1 MRRRDFIGLAGGM
14 LAWPRSSRAQAMPVI
29 GFLGSASPALWAN
42 YLKAFHQGLAETG
55 IVEGR
60 NVAIEYRWT
69 MGHNDRLPALTAE
82 LVRRQVAVLAAPG
95 STPAAR
101 VAKSATSTI
110 PVVFQVG
117 TDPIA
122 AGLVVSLAR
131 PGGNVTGVTNLN
143 TELGPKRLELLRD
156 LIPGVTSV
164 AFLVNPTNP
173 FIMETMSR
181 EMQSAAGKLG
191 LQLHILQASTEQD
204 FERVFATLAGLR
216 AGALVIAPDSVFIS
230 NSAQLGELTLRH
242 AVPAITQF
250 REFAAGGGLMSYG
263 GSFTEAGRLVG
274 VYTGRILKGE
284 KPADLPVVQA
294 TKVELVI
301 NLKTAKALGLTVPNA
316 LLNRADELIE

>member
-14 LAWPRSSRAQAMPVI
+14 LAWPAAVRAQAMPVI
-29 GFLGSASPALWAN
+29 GFVGSASPALWAN
-42 YLKAFHQGLAETG
+42 YLKAFHQGLSETG
-55 IVEGR
+55 VVEGR

-69 MGHNDRLPALTAE
+69 MGYNDRLPALTAE
-82 LVRRQVAVLAAPG
+82 LVRRQVAVIAAPG
-95 STPAAR
+95 STPAAQA
-101 VAKSATSTI
+101 AKSATSTI

-156 LIPGVTSV
+156 LIPSLNSV
-164 AFLVNPTNP
+164 AFLVNPTNA
-173 FIMETMSR
+173 FITETMSR
-181 EMQSAAGKLG
+181 EMQSAAGTLG

-204 FERVFATLAGLR
+204 FANVFATIAGLR

-230 NSAQLGELTLRH
+230 NSAQLGALTLAH

-274 VYTGRILKGE
+274 V
-284 KPADLPVVQA
+284 
-294 TKVELVI
+294 
-301 NLKTAKALGLTVPNA
+301 
-316 LLNRADELIE
+316 